1 MKRHLFWK
9 DGQFYG
15 AARAVIRELREMGAT
30 GKLFFSRVEYG
41 LQPPFGKGFCATVKD
56 QEEITRQSQRAA
68 NQTNINKGT
77 QNEKDRKRD

>member
-30 GKLFFSRVEYG
+30 GKLVFSRVEYG

-56 QEEITRQSQRAA
+56 QEEIKTPSRGNSVPL
-68 NQTNINKGT
+68 NGK
-77 QNEKDRKRD
+77 